1 MGDPWSVDSLERIV
15 VAGVALTTAALGQ
28 AQPGLELTLSQWR
41 VLAVLVVRA
50 EPLSLT
56 AVAGAIAVT
65 LPATSRQVHRL
76 ADRGLIALSPNLRD
90 RRSLE
95 VSLTPAGRDLHA
107 SVITFRRSRLAE
119 IVDTIDV
126 TPAVE
131 RALAQVA
138 DALDPGSRR

>member
-41 VLAVLVVRA
+41 LLVVLMARTD
-50 EPLSLT
+50 PLSLT
-56 AVAGAIAVT
+56 AVAAATAVT

-76 ADRGLIALSPNLRD
+76 ADRGLIALAPNPRD

-95 VSLTPAGRDLHA
+95 VSLTPAGRELHA
-107 SVITFRRSRLAE
+107 SVITFRRSHLAE
-119 IVDTIDV
+119 IVDAIEV

-138 DALDPGSRR
+138 DALDPSPRR